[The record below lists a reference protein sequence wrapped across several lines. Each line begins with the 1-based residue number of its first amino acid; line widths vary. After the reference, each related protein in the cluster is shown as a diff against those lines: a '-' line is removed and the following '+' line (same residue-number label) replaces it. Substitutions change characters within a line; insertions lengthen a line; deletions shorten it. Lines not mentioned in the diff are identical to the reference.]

1 MLTMILSVYNLLKE
15 NSSIRTTAIV
25 IAIIAAISFGG
36 YWGYNKIYA
45 NGYDAGI
52 VHQTEVFNNKQK
64 EVKDYLDQKQKEAD
78 SERLA
83 LNSQISDLKKS
94 NTKLQNELNKKQTN
108 INKKVSDY
116 EKSSEGISNCF
127 KSDSSGLRI
136 INESFPNSN

>member
-116 EKSSEGISNCF
+116 EKSSEGTSTCF